1 MKLSTDLPMNIRPV
15 VAMADE
21 YEAGSVDPVHT
32 HPRAQLSMAGPG
44 VVSYTIGDSNFLLPS
59 NRAIWLPAGTPH
71 AVRFR
76 DTVTGHTA
84 YIDPAHA
91 RLLTKVKIF
100 AVSPLIRA
108 LIEEVTTFSH
118 DYDIDGREGRIVQML
133 LEEIQS
139 APEATMMVPLP
150 RNPRLRRVCEKI
162 LHDPSCPEGL
172 DYWASC
178 AGMGRRTFTRAFK
191 EELGMSLVTW
201 RQQVK
206 IMEAVSLLS
215 EGRSINAVAYQVGYS
230 PSAFTAMFHRAVGAP
245 PSVYYG
251 HR

>member
-1 MKLSTDLPMNIRPV
+1 MKLSADLPMDIRPV

-21 YEAGSVDPVHT
+21 YAAGSTDPTHT
-32 HPRAQLSMAGPG
+32 HPRAQLSLSGPG
-44 VVSYTIGDSNFLLPS
+44 AVSYTIGDSNFLLPS
-59 NRAIWLPAGTPH
+59 NRAIWVPAGTPH

-76 DTVTGHTA
+76 DTVTGHTI
-84 YIDPAHA
+84 YIDPEHA
-91 RLLTKVKIF
+91 RSLTKVKIF
-100 AVSPLIRA
+100 AVSPLMRA
-108 LIEEVTTFSH
+108 LVEEVTTFCH
-118 DYDIDGREGRIVQML
+118 DYDIDGRDGRIVQML
-133 LEEIQS
+133 LEEIQRV
-139 APEATMMVPLP
+139 PEATMMVPLP
-150 RNPRLRRVCEKI
+150 RNQRLRRVCEAI
-162 LHDPSCPEGL
+162 LQDPSCPEGL
-172 DYWASC
+172 DHWASS

-191 EELGMSLVTW
+191 DELGMSLVTW

-215 EGRSINAVAYQVGYS
+215 EGQSITAVAYQVGYS